1 MNATTTTTPKPTA
14 ANIDAFGKCLARQI
28 LISRD
33 RETDVTMTEDDLA
46 RVIAESI
53 KAFYPAQ

>member
-1 MNATTTTTPKPTA
+1 MNATTPTTPKPTA
-14 ANIDAFGKCLARQI
+14 TNIDVFGKCLARQI

-33 RETDVTMTEDDLA
+33 RETDVTLTEADLA

-53 KAFYPAQ
+53 KSFYSAQ